1 MVEAL
6 NPSDDL
12 IAEILRLPG
21 VSAVNRTSVG
31 FTVQVVKGRDVR
43 SEVSK
48 AVVVS
53 GASLLSIGY
62 SRSELDEA
70 YLASIR
76 RSGA

>member
-1 MVEAL
+1 M
-6 NPSDDL
+6 
-12 IAEILRLPG
+12 
-21 VSAVNRTSVG
+21 NRTSVG